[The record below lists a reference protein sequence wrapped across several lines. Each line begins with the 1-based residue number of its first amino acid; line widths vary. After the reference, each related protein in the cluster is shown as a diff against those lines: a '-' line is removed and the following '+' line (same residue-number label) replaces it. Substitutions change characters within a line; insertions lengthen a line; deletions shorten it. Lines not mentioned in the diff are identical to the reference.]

1 FRGGRGRGGGFS
13 QDNRNQSSQ
22 QGQGAAGGSN
32 TGNASNRRIDWN
44 EIRRNLEVCP
54 NGKLSSRVEEIIK
67 ARADVFAVNDDDL
80 GRLKNVSKTAVARFE
95 EEERKRKIEEQ
106 IVEDRILKQWS
117 DDQSKDEWVVS
128 MLEKVKE
135 VEKGKREITEEVTV
149 PGSTKRTS
157 LADWVV
163 HKGVLY
169 LLGTDHERRLYVPE
183 GRRDQFVEDLH
194 NSPLSGHLG
203 TKKLVQ
209 KILNEAFWGSTCKDV
224 QSVLRK
230 CERCLQANAQKK
242 MIPPLQPIV
251 VNYPMEVVGIDL
263 IDMSRG
269 KNGGKYILSVIN
281 HFTKFAGAF
290 VLKDKKA
297 ESVAESFMNNWVL
310 QGGRT
315 PKNLMSDNGTEFVN
329 QVMAEIA
336 KRFEIERR
344 LTLPYHSRANG
355 LTERFNRTIV
365 EIMRRIKMRD
375 DEWEEALPFALYAYN
390 ASPHGATGETPAF
403 LMYGRDEKLPCS
415 QIPQA
420 NPLYTVDMDVDEYK
434 RRMCWMMERARG
446 TVVAKLETERRK
458 MKENFYDKHKHNMK
472 VKPVP
477 GDRVYLR
484 VEAKMGDVRKIM
496 DNYEGPYRIIATSST
511 TARVVRA
518 DDGLESGREKDER
531 VVQWDRLRLVPRE
544 EEEEVEVCMVECNV
558 DEGKEMN
565 DGHFRTRVKLGSILH
580 PDGICK
586 TCRPMKIGDTKL
598 VEDPM
603 LAPWKDKKFSSLR
616 ELAAFIDRKEQSKKL
631 DSWELSKAIDE
642 SCLEKDVTTFSLK
655 MAYRKGMCPCA
666 CDLARQVA
674 MFGVEFEEE
683 ETRISDAISEVLA
696 RSGKRSSRKKMV
708 VLIPDDSVITT
719 CGGSFREAEGMKYA
733 DETEMR
739 KILSDMKGK
748 NLPESLV
755 VLLKKSLG
763 DSMLKLVKK
772 NLLVLAKEEDIS
784 IYVTTDLLPKKSDLY
799 TQESINALQEWL
811 VLWNS
816 EKKQKNIMIM
826 SPVSGLLEKTYA
838 LAMLF
843 PVARKESKWL
853 FEQAVRYIVYG
864 EVLP

>member
-1 FRGGRGRGGGFS
+1 AGKEQAPSVEDHPPAQAAQVAAPLVEDQLNGLQIEDRPPVE
-13 QDNRNQSSQ
+13 DRNGQSSLNPNENEEVDGRTQ
-22 QGQGAAGGSN
+22 SKNAPVFNGSGNDTVPSVHQNDASTSGMGQSGSVLGKNGRTAGDNPMELDDEEELDPGQNLTAADRARMADLHSQRLLAG
-32 TGNASNRRIDWN
+32 
-44 EIRRNLEVCP
+44 
-54 NGKLSSRVEEIIK
+54 
-67 ARADVFAVNDDDL
+67 ARADQEAAMEKDQLMAEFARVSAQLDDTL
-80 GRLKNVSKTAVARFE
+80 NVYEKCDR
-95 EEERKRKIEEQ
+95 ERIQSNNELALLKRKQLEKDTKASRAEAARTAARKATSAGFQ
-106 IVEDRILKQWS
+106 GLDVEDIRKWRATRS
-117 DDQSKDEWVVS
+117 EDD
-128 MLEKVKE
+128 
-135 VEKGKREITEEVTV
+135 
-149 PGSTKRTS
+149 
-157 LADWVV
+157 
-163 HKGVLY
+163 
-169 LLGTDHERRLYVPE
+169 
-183 GRRDQFVEDLH
+183 
-194 NSPLSGHLG
+194 
-203 TKKLVQ
+203 
-209 KILNEAFWGSTCKDV
+209 C
-224 QSVLRK
+224 
-230 CERCLQANAQKK
+230 
-242 MIPPLQPIV
+242 
-251 VNYPMEVVGIDL
+251 
-263 IDMSRG
+263 
-269 KNGGKYILSVIN
+269 
-281 HFTKFAGAF
+281 
-290 VLKDKKA
+290 
-297 ESVAESFMNNWVL
+297 
-310 QGGRT
+310 
-315 PKNLMSDNGTEFVN
+315 
-329 QVMAEIA
+329 
-336 KRFEIERR
+336 
-344 LTLPYHSRANG
+344 
-355 LTERFNRTIV
+355 
-365 EIMRRIKMRD
+365 
-375 DEWEEALPFALYAYN
+375 
-390 ASPHGATGETPAF
+390 
-403 LMYGRDEKLPCS
+403 
-415 QIPQA
+415 
-420 NPLYTVDMDVDEYK
+420 
-434 RRMCWMMERARG
+434 
-446 TVVAKLETERRK
+446 
-458 MKENFYDKHKHNMK
+458 
-472 VKPVP
+472 
-477 GDRVYLR
+477 
-484 VEAKMGDVRKIM
+484 
-496 DNYEGPYRIIATSST
+496 
-511 TARVVRA
+511 
-518 DDGLESGREKDER
+518 
-531 VVQWDRLRLVPRE
+531 
-544 EEEEVEVCMVECNV
+544 
-558 DEGKEMN
+558 
-565 DGHFRTRVKLGSILH
+565 RTRVKLGSILH

-864 EVLP
+864 EVLPPLIAETLVVDQSEPRRKISTHHGQERHVGNPVQTARSLATTLARARIRRSRGMTIEDNRL

>member
-1 FRGGRGRGGGFS
+1 NQVEDPLFIRRSKCVQGEIGGVRVEAVLDTGAEVSLIDKRTVDKMQGVVVMPPSRSYQIKDAQGNPMVTLGVVALYVNMEIGRKCKAGFFVAEKAPAILLERNALAEMGLELREECPQMKRSVDSAVVLRTSFIAPGEMGMVLVGGGL
-13 QDNRNQSSQ
+13 R
-22 QGQGAAGGSN
+22 GQGPKVLISDREEVVEGMNDGDVVVRVPVWNGTDEDLRLEIHDVIGEWQRVKNTPVEDSN
-32 TGNASNRRIDWN
+32 NSNDLKVNMIGRSNRRIDWN
-44 EIRRNLEVCP
+44 EIRRNLEVCR
-54 NGKLSSRVEEIIK
+54 NGKLSSRVEAIIK

-80 GRLKNVSKTAVARFE
+80 GRLKNVRLTRSKTAVARFE

-157 LADWVV
+157 LADW
-163 HKGVLY
+163 
-169 LLGTDHERRLYVPE
+169 
-183 GRRDQFVEDLH
+183 
-194 NSPLSGHLG
+194 
-203 TKKLVQ
+203 
-209 KILNEAFWGSTCKDV
+209 
-224 QSVLRK
+224 
-230 CERCLQANAQKK
+230 
-242 MIPPLQPIV
+242 
-251 VNYPMEVVGIDL
+251 
-263 IDMSRG
+263 
-269 KNGGKYILSVIN
+269 
-281 HFTKFAGAF
+281 
-290 VLKDKKA
+290 
-297 ESVAESFMNNWVL
+297 
-310 QGGRT
+310 
-315 PKNLMSDNGTEFVN
+315 
-329 QVMAEIA
+329 
-336 KRFEIERR
+336 
-344 LTLPYHSRANG
+344 
-355 LTERFNRTIV
+355 
-365 EIMRRIKMRD
+365 
-375 DEWEEALPFALYAYN
+375 
-390 ASPHGATGETPAF
+390 
-403 LMYGRDEKLPCS
+403 
-415 QIPQA
+415 IPQA

-458 MKENFYDKHKHNMK
+458 MKEKYDDKHKHNMK

-484 VEAKMGDVRKIM
+484 VEAKMGDVRKMM
-496 DNYEGPYRIIATSST
+496 DNYEGPYRVIPTSNT

-544 EEEEVEVCMVECNV
+544 EEEEVEVCMVECNIN
-558 DEGKEMN
+558 EGKEMN
-565 DGHFRTRVKLGSILH
+565 EGHFRTRVKVGSILH
-580 PDGICK
+580 PDGICT
-586 TCRPMKIGDTKL
+586 TCRPTKIGETKL

-603 LAPWKDKKFSSLR
+603 LVPWKDKKFSSLR

-642 SCLEKDVTTFSLK
+642 SCLEKDVTTLSLK

-666 CDLARQVA
+666 CDLAKQVA
-674 MFGVEFEEE
+674 LFGVEFEEE

-799 TQESINALQEWL
+799 TQESINALQECF

-838 LAMLF
+838 LATLF

-853 FEQAVRYIVYG
+853 FEQALRHIVYG